1 MEEEFRNIKRNSG
14 GSIQPG
20 MLHMKWI
27 ICPNCHQYYSND
39 LTVAMA
45 AGYRKQIEDLNEE
58 LRIPQ
63 LHQWLRC
70 EAHVSLVDNLKEA
83 DNFQGIHLHEI
94 GQLSNVILKELIPK
108 IKNHDSVVPRQRQ
121 LELDAHVHEGGLS
134 YYAEMKE
141 DYEAAIKS
149 KKRGLKILELL
160 NSGAIELSYEA
171 DYEGEK
177 VFRYDTQSIIVIVIE
192 KQYRRQ
198 IMLT

>member
-1 MEEEFRNIKRNSG
+1 
-14 GSIQPG
+14 
-20 MLHMKWI
+20 MKWI

-63 LHQWLRC
+63 LHQWFRC

-83 DNFQGIHLHEI
+83 DNFQGIHLDEI

-121 LELDAHVHEGGLS
+121 LELDADVHDGGLS
-134 YYAEMKE
+134 YYAEIKE
-141 DYEAAIKS
+141 DYETAINL

-160 NSGAIELSYEA
+160 NSGMIELSYEA

-177 VFRYDTQSIIVIVIE
+177 FYATQSIFVIVIE
-192 KQYRRQ
+192 KQYR
-198 IMLT
+198 